1 MVGIDVETSD
11 GKSVNEA
18 HTVEEEC
25 SSEDFSRHEAG
36 IISESG
42 LIVGTNGFAD
52 GDKHVEDDD
61 ILSEDEED
69 GKLLPGGGFGSG
81 LTDGTNALADGDRC
95 EEDDE
100 GEVVSE
106 DKGWLS
112 GGGFGSGRTGST
124 NALANGDR
132 CEEGDET
139 EAIGLSGGGFGSGRN
154 GTFPISDV
162 HDSLY
167 ECSTVEFLLELIS
180 SISSNSLPFPR

>member
-1 MVGIDVETSD
+1 M
-11 GKSVNEA
+11 
-18 HTVEEEC
+18 
-25 SSEDFSRHEAG
+25 F
-36 IISESG
+36 
-42 LIVGTNGFAD
+42 
-52 GDKHVEDDD
+52 
-61 ILSEDEED
+61 
-69 GKLLPGGGFGSG
+69 
-81 LTDGTNALADGDRC
+81 
-95 EEDDE
+95 

-124 NALANGDR
+124 NELANGDN

-139 EAIGLSGGGFGSGRN
+139 EVVGLSGGGFGTGRNGTEVIGLSGGGFGSGRNETEVVDLSGGGFGSGRN
-154 GTFPISDV
+154 GTFQISDV